1 MELRW
6 SEIQDII
13 DKFQEFLAPDDVM
26 QLKVQ
31 KGIDRR
37 SGIEFSE
44 QCGALTNRGV
54 YLFFDGSDSLRYVG
68 CASLQPFGRRIPQSI
83 KKLQEK
89 RWIDIWEELRWV
101 DVITFN
107 YERSFF
113 APALE
118 KYLIEEGYGRGW
130 ELKNKL
136 GISGLS
142 IPALKRIACRRF
154 PP

>member
-1 MELRW
+1 MESRW
-6 SEIQDII
+6 SEIEDMIRE
-13 DKFQEFLAPDDVM
+13 FQKLLVSDGAM

-31 KGIDRR
+31 KGIDCR
-37 SGIEFSE
+37 SGIKFSK

-83 KKLQEK
+83 EKLQDK
-89 RWIDIWEELRWV
+89 RWVDVWKELRWV
-101 DVITFN
+101 DVITFDK
-107 YERSFF
+107 RPFF

-142 IPALKRIACRRF
+142 TPVLKRIARHRF
-154 PP
+154 PL